1 VKPFKESVAEKNKMR
16 EIQDNKFI
24 ININSDQEDVVNI
37 IKIQVLKKLN
47 MRSILKTDDIEI
59 RMQGIE
65 ISAFKTF
72 QDLKN
77 LPMNLDEMI
86 TFYYSKKDDD

>member
-1 VKPFKESVAEKNKMR
+1 
-16 EIQDNKFI
+16 
-24 ININSDQEDVVNI
+24 
-37 IKIQVLKKLN
+37 

>member
-1 VKPFKESVAEKNKMR
+1 M
-16 EIQDNKFI
+16 
-24 ININSDQEDVVNI
+24 VNI